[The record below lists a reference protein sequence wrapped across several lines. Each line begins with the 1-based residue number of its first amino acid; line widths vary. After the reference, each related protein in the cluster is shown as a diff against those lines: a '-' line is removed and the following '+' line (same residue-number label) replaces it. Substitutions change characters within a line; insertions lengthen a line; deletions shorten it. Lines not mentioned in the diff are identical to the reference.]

1 MPIDTI
7 EVTDDNPFML
17 KFLSD
22 RARKWLNDPEI
33 ARKLADGILG
43 SQGAEDSAKR
53 TIKLS
58 DKETVKVEIAG
69 TASREQ

>member
-1 MPIDTI
+1 
-7 EVTDDNPFML
+7 ML

-43 SQGAEDSAKR
+43 SQGGEDSAKR

-58 DKETVKVEIAG
+58 ESETVEVRIVG
-69 TASREQ
+69 TANREQ